1 MSKCIVSN
9 ILSLSKSIVL
19 DICKTT
25 RPTLQ
30 HRIPLM
36 TPPSPN
42 LKNMKRNTKNIIKK
56 YTSTV
61 VTFDYSLV
69 RNIAVGDKFS

>member
-9 ILSLSKSIVL
+9 ILSLCKSIVL
-19 DICKTT
+19 DIYKTK

-61 VTFDYSLV
+61 VPFDYSLV